1 MALRLNHDLPEGGE
15 TGVADSG
22 GGPEGL
28 LVLLPEVPG
37 DEWRYWHVEGGAL
50 GSGHRFTPG
59 HDAPWGDVEGVRV
72 VALAPSAL
80 APVRIVPRGEM
91 PAAQALA
98 ATRLD
103 PPGLRAPI
111 VDTHVAVAASPDGN
125 GVLSCAVAKS
135 DMDAWLGELA
145 TAGLDAHALVPA
157 ALALPLAEAGT
168 VASAELGGQALAR
181 TPSAAFAGE
190 SDLLP
195 ALAPG
200 ADAVEI
206 AEDRLAARLVDTFA
220 APELDL
226 RQGPYA
232 LPRVSYFRLPDWQQL
247 ARMAA
252 ILLLLVFLIFT
263 IETVKLNLDADAREE
278 AAIEAAR
285 ARFPGVGDL
294 AGAEMQI
301 RSELLRRGAGGV
313 AFADSAPAV
322 FAAMQPNP
330 SVTLRNIN
338 WRADGTLSIR
348 AAAPTDQALNQML
361 ISLQRDGWQVTAPPQ
376 VAPDA
381 SGATVADIT
390 VRAP

>member
-1 MALRLNHDLPEGGE
+1 MALRLKHDLPDEGAIG
-15 TGVADSG
+15 D
-22 GGPEGL
+22 GPEGL

-37 DEWRYWHVEGGAL
+37 GQWRYWHVDGGTL

-59 HDAPWGDVEGVRV
+59 HDAPWGDLEGMRV
-72 VALAPSAL
+72 VALAPAAL
-80 APVRIVPRGEM
+80 APVRIAPCGEM
-91 PAAQALA
+91 PIAQALA

-103 PPGLRAPI
+103 PPGLRAPMA
-111 VDTHVAVAASPDGN
+111 DTHIAVAASADGDA
-125 GVLSCAVAKS
+125 VLCSAVAKS

-145 TAGLDAHALVPA
+145 TAGLNVDALVPA
-157 ALALPLAEAGT
+157 ALALPRADAGT
-168 VASAELGGQALAR
+168 VASGELGGQALAR

-190 SDLLP
+190 ADLLP

-200 ADAVEI
+200 ADSVAVD
-206 AEDRLAARLVDTFA
+206 EDRLAACLVETFRH
-220 APELDL
+220 PELDL
-226 RQGPYA
+226 RQGAYA
-232 LPRVSYFRLPDWQQL
+232 LPRVSYFRLPDWAQL
-247 ARMAA
+247 ARMTA
-252 ILLLLVFLIFT
+252 ILALLVFLIFAV
-263 IETVKLNLDADAREE
+263 ETVKLNLDAKARED

-294 AGAEMQI
+294 AGAEAQI
-301 RSELLRRGAGGV
+301 RAELLRRGVGGV

-330 SVTLRNIN
+330 SINLRNLN
-338 WRADGTLSIR
+338 WRADGTLAIR

-361 ISLQRDGWQVTAPPQ
+361 IALQRDGWQVTAPPQ

-381 SGATVADIT
+381 SGSTVADIT